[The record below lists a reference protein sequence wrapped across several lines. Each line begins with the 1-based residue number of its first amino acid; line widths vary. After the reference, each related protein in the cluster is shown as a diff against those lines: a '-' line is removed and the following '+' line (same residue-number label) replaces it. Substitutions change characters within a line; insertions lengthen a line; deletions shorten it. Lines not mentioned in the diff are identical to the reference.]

1 MCWVNK
7 NMKNH
12 QFKLKGKE
20 KKRNRKTP
28 FTAPL
33 GFVEFE
39 PRAAAEVGGLP
50 RYWSFNFEILGFR
63 QSCRGTAFG
72 LPRQVPL

>member
-33 GFVEFE
+33 RFVEFE
-39 PRAAAEVGGLP
+39 PRAAAHLVC
-50 RYWSFNFEILGFR
+50 
-63 QSCRGTAFG
+63 CRGTGASISEF
-72 LPRQVPL
+72 LDFANRAAAVDCCLF

>member
-39 PRAAAEVGGLP
+39 PRAAAEIGGLP
-50 RYWSFNFEILGFR
+50 RYWTLLVAGFGTST
-63 QSCRGTAFG
+63 SCRGTAYW
-72 LPRQVPL
+72 LPRQ

>member
-33 GFVEFE
+33 GFDEFE

-50 RYWSFNFEILGFR
+50 RYWSLLVVGFGTLT
-63 QSCRGTAFG
+63 SCRGTAYW
-72 LPRQVPL
+72 LSRQ